1 MRQMFAALLVAS
13 AAGVIAAAQQQPS
26 PPSQPA
32 QAPTQQMPA
41 MPEDKRVQV
50 ENIDAVMSKG
60 DVILLDVRDPKEI
73 DELGGYEGAINIP
86 LPELEKRLGELP
98 KDKTILT
105 A

>member
-1 MRQMFAALLVAS
+1 MRRTCATLLAVAAITVG
-13 AAGVIAAAQQQPS
+13 AAGRQQS
-26 PPSQPA
+26 PPPAPA
-32 QAPTQQMPA
+32 QPPTQQMPA

-50 ENIDAVMSKG
+50 ENIDSVMAKG
-60 DVILLDVRDPKEI
+60 DVVLLDVRDPKEI